1 MVSLFKEKNHVDVLI
16 CGAGPVGL
24 FLANELAEFEINFRI
39 IEKVEKHP
47 EISKALLVAPKTM
60 EILDNRDLLDP
71 FLEHGL
77 KVKQFCMYQNVHD
90 TSNPVKIE
98 LSSMNANYA
107 FGLIVRQNKT
117 MDYLIEA
124 LHKKKSMGKKNI
136 PKIEFCMELIKYEE
150 KNDHIIAV
158 VKNTKNNAEEEIIC
172 QYLVGCDGV
181 HSAVRKGINGWTFEG
196 QTLKSTWAVADVEI
210 DHELIKYDQAT
221 AFPLNEGPIAI
232 LPLDAR
238 KNTVRIIAQMSK
250 EEIKNE
256 TNDNVTHGLTQ
267 DTHITLEELQK
278 LIDERISPIKL
289 ELKNPVWLSNFK
301 INERIVNR
309 YRTGR
314 AFVAGDAAHCHSP
327 FGGQG
332 MNLGIQD
339 AHNLAFKLAL
349 VIRDQT
355 ADANKLLDSY
365 EQERYSTAKSVVAG
379 TGFFTKVLS
388 GNDFF
393 TTFLRTRVAPFMFNF
408 FPQATFKFQNNLFQ
422 NNLHYLP
429 ESSEVLH
436 NYKPLSSAENQ
447 LIKAGHYV
455 LDGSLIKITPH
466 KNHER
471 ITMFDVFRSTALKHT
486 LILFTLNKGVTA
498 DCNPLI
504 ETLLEVYNNY
514 KTTITPIII
523 SYQGVVNTADV
534 PFMPFQEEGREQHIF
549 VESKFELHEK
559 YGIIKDIGKQAFV
572 LVRPDLY
579 VAGAVFEDDVDEL
592 KAFLDGYLSRADR

>member
-1 MVSLFKEKNHVDVLI
+1 
-16 CGAGPVGL
+16 
-24 FLANELAEFEINFRI
+24 
-39 IEKVEKHP
+39 
-47 EISKALLVAPKTM
+47 
-60 EILDNRDLLDP
+60 
-71 FLEHGL
+71 
-77 KVKQFCMYQNVHD
+77 
-90 TSNPVKIE
+90 
-98 LSSMNANYA
+98 
-107 FGLIVRQNKT
+107 
-117 MDYLIEA
+117 
-124 LHKKKSMGKKNI
+124 
-136 PKIEFCMELIKYEE
+136 
-150 KNDHIIAV
+150 
-158 VKNTKNNAEEEIIC
+158 
-172 QYLVGCDGV
+172 
-181 HSAVRKGINGWTFEG
+181 
-196 QTLKSTWAVADVEI
+196 I
-210 DHELIKYDQAT
+210 DHELVNYDHVT
-221 AFPLNEGPIAI
+221 AFALGEGP
-232 LPLDAR
+232 LVMFPLDAR
-238 KNTVRIIAQMSK
+238 KNTFRIVAKVS
-250 EEIKNE
+250 EEENKHE
-256 TNDNVTHGLTQ
+256 TDDDVTHGIAH

-278 LIDERISPIKL
+278 QIDERISPIKL
-289 ELKNPVWLSNFK
+289 ELKNPVWLSNFR

-349 VIRDQT
+349 VIKDQT

-365 EQERYSTAKSVVAG
+365 EQERYSIAKNVVAG
-379 TGFFTKVLS
+379 TGFVTKVLS

-408 FPQATFKFQNNLFQ
+408 FPQVTFNFQNNLFQ

-429 ESSEVLH
+429 ESSEILH

-455 LDGSLIKITPH
+455 LDGLLIKITPH
-466 KNHER
+466 KSHER

-504 ETLLEVYNNY
+504 ETLLEIYNDY
-514 KTTITPIII
+514 KNTITPIII

-579 VAGAVFEDDVDEL
+579 VAGAVFEDDVDKL
-592 KAFLDGYLSRADR
+592 KSFLDGYLARADR